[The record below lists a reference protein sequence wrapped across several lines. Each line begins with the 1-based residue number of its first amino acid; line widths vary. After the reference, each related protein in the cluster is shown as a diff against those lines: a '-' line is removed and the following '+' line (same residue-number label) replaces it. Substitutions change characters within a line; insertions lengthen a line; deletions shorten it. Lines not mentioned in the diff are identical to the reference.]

1 MLIIDLTF
9 YEVIGF
15 NRVLFDEVWSIRYLV
30 YKWWLYSLK
39 NKMYMYL
46 IYIIELRRKPLFSSL
61 PTNNALDNWTLF
73 IILRILR
80 ISNA

>member
-1 MLIIDLTF
+1 
-9 YEVIGF
+9 
-15 NRVLFDEVWSIRYLV
+15 
-30 YKWWLYSLK
+30 
-39 NKMYMYL
+39 MYMYL

-73 IILRILR
+73 IILQILR

>member
-1 MLIIDLTF
+1 MRSLGLTVCCSMKSGQSVTGPIDH
-9 YEVIGF
+9 
-15 NRVLFDEVWSIRYLV
+15 RRYLV